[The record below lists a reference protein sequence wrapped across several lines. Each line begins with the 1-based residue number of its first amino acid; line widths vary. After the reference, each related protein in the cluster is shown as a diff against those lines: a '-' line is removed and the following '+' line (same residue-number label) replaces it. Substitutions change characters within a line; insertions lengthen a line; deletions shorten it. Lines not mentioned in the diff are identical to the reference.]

1 MTTSRPARIAREGTS
16 NYDGVNRRHQRF
28 LAGSGPAQQQAE
40 MVLLETLS
48 DKLGVM
54 LQRKRFDLADGW
66 FEVDGYSESPLIV
79 CEVWAH
85 LGMPKAGQKH
95 KVMTDAAK
103 LLLTKSILGD
113 DARCILLFADAKA
126 ASSFLGSTW
135 MAEWLREFKIDIE
148 VLELPPDLRAR
159 LTKSSKRSR

>member
-1 MTTSRPARIAREGTS
+1 MVREQQARGFRERIS
-16 NYDGVNRRHQRF
+16 NDNGVNNRHQRF
-28 LAGSGPAQQQAE
+28 LAGSGPVQQQAE
-40 MVLLETLS
+40 VVLLGGLA
-48 DKLGVM
+48 DKLGVT
-54 LQRKRFDLADGW
+54 LERKRFDLDDGW
-66 FEVDGYSESPLIV
+66 FEVDGFCESPSIA

-113 DARCILLFADAKA
+113 ETRCILLFADPKA

-135 MAEWLREFKIDIE
+135 MANWLREFKIDVE
-148 VLELPPDLRAR
+148 VMDLPQDLKAR
-159 LTKSSKRSR
+159 LTKPPRRPR

>member
-1 MTTSRPARIAREGTS
+1 MPASRQARGFDDRPS
-16 NYDGVNRRHQRF
+16 NYDGANRRHERF

-40 MVLLETLS
+40 VVLLEGLS
-48 DKLGVM
+48 EKLGVK
-54 LQRKRFDLADGW
+54 LERKRFDLEDGW
-66 FEVDGYSESPLIV
+66 FEVDGFSESPLVV

-113 DARCILLFADAKA
+113 EARCILLFADPKA

-135 MAEWLREFKIDIE
+135 MAEWLREFKIDVE
-148 VLELPPDLRAR
+148 VLDLPQDLKAR
-159 LTKSSKRSR
+159 LTKPPRRSR